1 MATGYFLYHLDKTTC
16 GGRILSG
23 ASDTDYEIGGIVR
36 QQVREGDPVTCG
48 KHEGLF
54 RVCGGMG
61 DTYEVGGVLK
71 EWAGSLDSYS
81 SCPCRARFVPTV
93 FSHYYESDCN
103 AGRVAER
110 EREAKQAEASAALV
124 GSGAQGEGSDGVKL
138 APVPVF
144 AKSCLRGAGCN
155 DAGTED
161 EPQAN
166 FAAMSIYQSLPAS
179 PPPESSS
186 TATSN
191 EPEQHAQAAKK
202 TKTTSGLIDAVPE
215 RKKSLFD
222 KVTGFFFGE
231 AEAMPLP
238 PPPVV
243 MGGSAEAGMAA
254 SAGGATTKA
263 NQDAAKALTYQM
275 KHLSGPAVWES
286 RFELNLPFVV
296 MGAVLHSMLKG
307 EKSDLLTAEKLL
319 AVAQSG
325 GTVPTRVRYNW
336 VEDPETGRLK
346 AVGYHTSPESGR
358 DQLKVRLMEKRFD
371 GKYRF
376 WGDGLGGKVQITW
389 TPADAPGN
397 TYASGWNTGNQSPQ
411 AGTVAIP
418 GLEHPDI
425 QSVTITTTPPPEE
438 KDFRDYILVFPGN
451 VHPPIYI
458 YLSKPPV
465 ELLEVDLYSNFTGR
479 ARNGTHADH
488 MPSAAAVRA
497 YLRREFPDAK
507 PAEIDRMAKDVAS
520 IIIPA
525 DIHQKLSATY
535 GGRNSPTQIQ
545 QDSRDLRAAVERDI
559 ETIRTELKQRGVT
572 DSQIDE
578 AKAKMH
584 QLNQEQGLY

>member
-1 MATGYFLYHLDKTTC
+1 MTKGYFLYHLNKTRC

-36 QQVREGDPVTCG
+36 QQVRVGDPVTCG
-48 KHEGLF
+48 KHKGLF

-71 EWAGSLDSYS
+71 EWAGSLDSFS

-103 AGRVAER
+103 FGRVAER
-110 EREAKQAEASAALV
+110 AREEKKKALIGRQDIMPENSLTGTTVTASTAVL
-124 GSGAQGEGSDGVKL
+124 
-138 APVPVF
+138 VF
-144 AKSCLRGAGCN
+144 AKSVLRGAGN
-155 DAGTED
+155 TDAGTTE
-161 EPQAN
+161 ETQTN
-166 FAAMSIYQSLPAS
+166 IGEISFYQSSPSQPA
-179 PPPESSS
+179 P
-186 TATSN
+186 

-202 TKTTSGLIDAVPE
+202 KTSPPPE
-215 RKKSLFD
+215 PPKKKSLFD

-238 PPPVV
+238 PLPPPPVV

-254 SAGGATTKA
+254 TAGGATAKA

-296 MGAVLHSMLKG
+296 MGAVLHSMLKS
-307 EKSDLLTAEKLL
+307 EKSDLLTAENLL

-336 VEDPETGRLK
+336 VEDSETGRLK

-358 DQLKVRLMEKRFD
+358 DQVKVRLMEKRFD

-376 WGDGLGGKVQITW
+376 WGDDSGGKIHITW
-389 TPADAPGN
+389 TPADAPG
-397 TYASGWNTGNQSPQ
+397 SDPQGWNSGNDEEPV
-411 AGTVAIP
+411 GLEPLP
-418 GLEHPDI
+418 GLEYPDI
-425 QSVTITTTPPPEE
+425 DDVRILVTPVPEE
-438 KDFRDYILVFPGN
+438 RDFRDYILVFPGN

-465 ELLEVDLYSNFTGR
+465 ELLEVELYIDFNGR
-479 ARNGTHADH
+479 SRQGEYEADH
-488 MPSAAAVRA
+488 IPSAAAVRL
-497 YLRREFPDAK
+497 YYQRLYPDADEK
-507 PAEIDRMAKDVAS
+507 ELEMLAKEVAA
-520 IIIPA
+520 IVIPKSVHRK
-525 DIHQKLSATY
+525 ISETY
-535 GGRNSPTQIQ
+535 GGRNREPGRVER
-545 QDSRDLRAAVERDI
+545 DSRDLRVAADRNFDVIKTALKESGITEEKLEAARAKIHELNESVE
-559 ETIRTELKQRGVT
+559 
-572 DSQIDE
+572 
-578 AKAKMH
+578 
-584 QLNQEQGLY
+584 LYKK

>member
-1 MATGYFLYHLDKTTC
+1 MATGFFLYHLDKTTC

-23 ASDTDYEIGGIVR
+23 ASDDTYETGGVIR
-36 QQVREGDPVTCG
+36 QQVRVGDPVTCG
-48 KHEGLF
+48 KHEGRY

-61 DTYEVGGVLK
+61 DTYSVNGAPK
-71 EWAGSLDSYS
+71 EWAGSLDSFS

-93 FSHYYESDCN
+93 FSHTYESDCN

-110 EREAKQAEASAALV
+110 EQIEKRTKPDEVLIN
-124 GSGAQGEGSDGVKL
+124 
-138 APVPVF
+138 PVPVF
-144 AKSCLRGAGCN
+144 AKSCLRGAGCT
-155 DAGTED
+155 DAGTGNES
-161 EPQAN
+161 QAN
-166 FAAMSIYQSLPAS
+166 FAAMSFYQSLPAS
-179 PPPESSS
+179 PEPSPRSDGC
-186 TATSN
+186 

-202 TKTTSGLIDAVPE
+202 AKTSSGEADAAPE

-222 KVTGFFFGE
+222 RVSGFFFGE

-238 PPPVV
+238 PSPVV
-243 MGGSAEAGMAA
+243 VAGGAEAGMAA
-254 SAGGATTKA
+254 SAGGATA
-263 NQDAAKALTYQM
+263 RLNQDAAKALTYQM

-307 EKSDLLTAEKLL
+307 EKSDLLTAEQLL
-319 AVAQSG
+319 AVARSG

-358 DQLKVRLMEKRFD
+358 DQVKVRLMDKRFD

-376 WGDGLGGKVQITW
+376 WGDGPGGKVQITW
-389 TPADAPGN
+389 TPADAPGS
-397 TYASGWNTGNQSPQ
+397 TDASGWNTGNQSPQ
-411 AGTVAIP
+411 VGTVAIP

-425 QSVTITTTPPPEE
+425 QGVTITTTPPPEE
-438 KDFRDYILVFPGN
+438 KDFLDYILVFPGN
-451 VHPPIYI
+451 VHPPTYI

-465 ELLEVDLYSNFTGR
+465 ELLEVDLYSNFIGR

-559 ETIRTELKQRGVT
+559 ETIRPELKERGVT